1 MSKVFKIIMDSLLI
15 LVIVFLAGYYLLRM
29 TGMINIYKVETGS
42 MEYKI
47 HVNDYILL
55 FKSSKYKMGDI
66 VTYRENDYFITH
78 RIIKIDGD
86 KVITK
91 GDANNMEDVGININ
105 QIEGKVVYCGGILN
119 FIINFKFAIIA
130 VLVSLYMLSCCFE
143 KEKKEV

>member
-15 LVIVFLAGYYLLRM
+15 LVIVFLVVYYLLRM
-29 TGMINIYKVETGS
+29 AGIINIYKVETGS

-55 FKSSKYKMGDI
+55 FKSNKYKMGDI

-86 KVITK
+86 NVTTK

-130 VLVSLYMLSCCFE
+130 VLISLYMLSCCFGKE
-143 KEKKEV
+143 KEEV

>member
-15 LVIVFLAGYYLLRM
+15 FSIVFLAGYYLLRM